1 MKGRKEHNYYREQI
15 RKGIKALFLFAN
27 KCEQT
32 FDFLYNIALSQLA
45 NYGVIYLDEYDAPVD
60 DEYLLEELA
69 KGE

>member
-1 MKGRKEHNYYREQI
+1 MQKERE
-15 RKGIKALFLFAN
+15 IKN
-27 KCEQT
+27 MNTTKKINNEWSEY
-32 FDFLYNIALSQLA
+32 DRMVALSQLA